1 MKDWVMGMEIE
12 IEFPDYDSVQ
22 SLTAQM
28 AQTDWRW
35 EYSVHN
41 SGGDRAVVKI
51 TGITVY
57 ESFNDLRK
65 MMKNVLKGE

>member
-12 IEFPDYDSVQ
+12 IEFPDYESVQ

-35 EYSVHN
+35 EYSVYN
-41 SGGDRAVVKI
+41 SGGDRAVVKLP
-51 TGITVY
+51 
-57 ESFNDLRK
+57 ESPCTNLLMTCGK
-65 MMKNVLKGE
+65 